1 MNEYLTDEELLKLI
15 SDIEENDLVQAP
27 PQMAESVFK
36 RIDKKNQILEYR
48 RFRNRVILAVAS
60 ILVLVTLAPVW
71 EQIVP
76 QSMSQ
81 SPWGTENVIENNMDE
96 TATDRVDSNRSF
108 VEFANGHYI
117 SDILNGSEE

>member
-71 EQIVP
+71 EQLVP

-96 TATDRVDSNRSF
+96 TTTDRVDSSRSF
-108 VEFANGHYI
+108 VEFVNGHYI